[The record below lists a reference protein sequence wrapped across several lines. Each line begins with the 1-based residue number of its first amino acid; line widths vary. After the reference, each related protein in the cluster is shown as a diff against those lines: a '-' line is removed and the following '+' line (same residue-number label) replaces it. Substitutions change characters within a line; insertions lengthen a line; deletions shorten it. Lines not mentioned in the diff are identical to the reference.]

1 MNETAERRPR
11 RTLLGDVSLRFT
23 LTLGFGL
30 FAASLTFALSGA
42 LESFASRQLRTQ
54 IDGELAETS
63 AQMRDK
69 LDRGMFER
77 FRDIQIAASLVD
89 VFAPEAPRPA
99 QRAWL
104 EKLQDTFPD
113 YVWIGF
119 TDANGQVLSA
129 TRGLLEGVDVSKRP
143 WYRDARESPVVTDV
157 HDAKLLQKLL
167 APPGAEP
174 LRFVDASSPV
184 FARDGRLNGVLGA
197 HVSWDW
203 AKEVRAS
210 VLAES
215 GFAKGVELLVYS
227 KDGALLLGPDG
238 GKAPAKIEIFGSGV
252 DLKPLE
258 EGFIVRA
265 SRSQGYRT
273 YDGLGWWVVARQPV
287 AAALAPITELRG
299 EILLLGALMIAAFM
313 VIGWMAANALAGP
326 LERLA
331 KWAKEFGAGSHSAPS
346 PTIGVCREAVVFGET
361 LTAAFSG
368 LSAGKAQ
375 LEILNATLER
385 QVEDRTRALANA
397 KDQALSA
404 TRAKSDFLATMSH
417 ELRTPLHGIAGTV
430 QLLRDGGGLS
440 PEQSR
445 RLDLIDTASGALL
458 RVIGDVLDFSKLEAG
473 KLELDVGDFD
483 LRALVET
490 SALIVAPCAQA
501 KQLTV
506 SVSTAPEVPARLVGD
521 EARLRQVL
529 LNLLNNAVK
538 FSAKGSI
545 RLSVAL
551 EEREGERAVLRF
563 SVSDEGVGVP
573 PEARAKLF
581 HRFTQAD
588 ATTTRKFG
596 GTGLGLAI
604 SRHLV
609 EAMGGRIDVDSTPGE
624 GSTFWFV
631 VPLPVAPTEPVAALV
646 IERQA
651 PGAGKRVLL
660 AEDVSLN
667 QEIAVAFLASAGHLV
682 EVANNGAE
690 ALEAVRSRA
699 FDLVLMDIHMPV
711 MDGLEALEAI
721 RSLPGAER
729 HLPVVAMTANVLADE
744 LARFAAAGFD
754 GHVGKPFG
762 RDELIRSVSEAHR
775 AAA

>member
-1 MNETAERRPR
+1 MSEPAERRPR

-143 WYRDARESPVVTDV
+143 WYRDARENPVVTDV

-184 FARDGRLNGVLGA
+184 LARDGRLNGVLGA

-238 GKAPAKIEIFGSGV
+238 GKAPAKIEISGSGV
-252 DLKPLE
+252 DLKSLE
-258 EGFIVRA
+258 DGFIVRA

-313 VIGWMAANALAGP
+313 VIGWLAANALAGP

-331 KWAKEFGAGSHSAPS
+331 RWAKEFGAGSHSAPG

-473 KLELDVGDFD
+473 KLELDVCDFD

-490 SALIVAPCAQA
+490 SALIVAPCAEA

-506 SVSTAPEVPARLVGD
+506 SVTTAPEVPARLIGD

-581 HRFTQAD
+581 NRFTQAD

-609 EAMGGRIDVDSTPGE
+609 EAMGGKIDVDSALGE

-631 VPLPVAPTEPVAALV
+631 VPLPVAPTEPVATLV
-646 IERQA
+646 IERAA

-667 QEIAVAFLASAGHLV
+667 QEIAVAFLASAGHQV

-690 ALEAVRSRA
+690 ALEAVRNRA

-721 RSLPGAER
+721 RSLPGVER